1 MNTTPPSGSPLAR
14 LAAASWG
21 ACWGVLIATF
31 ATSATIKLK
40 GDTQNHSHP
49 ALLRCEY
56 LNPYEVVPWQE
67 HYEQSWYVLV
77 CVSGALCAWAAAR
90 FVRPNPWLAA
100 LAAVA
105 FVPAAEN
112 LCRGVFVNK
121 LVTGRLTTC
130 VGILLVPALWRL
142 LGECGA
148 LAPRGVG
155 SFLGPRASRPLFG
168 LSSSGGDARGPGEL
182 AGILAAQGTAA
193 HRSSNVTWLTAGA
206 LCVPLAALLYGALA
220 PADLAQTAWECN
232 VESHVASY
240 LVAPAQYY
248 RAPDAV
254 PGLDFESHYG
264 IGHAWAFSRVMG
276 SNGLQSVLER
286 YVLFVLFVSIAYFL
300 SAHLVLTDWLGNPVA
315 ALGVTLALAAVSV
328 EGLGYKMPSC
338 FPVRHPFV
346 FAFLFCAVRG
356 VESRRWALAAGA
368 VGGVSLFWQT
378 DIGLFTL
385 AAGAALYLASAV
397 FLGGSWLKPGAFL
410 AAGLVTLAL
419 ICVTLFGPRV
429 LTPQFPQRLMEPL
442 LLYAT
447 GFGTALMSW
456 QGGWGCWFNLAG
468 PVLAV
473 ASVGALAGY
482 RRGET
487 PSRGV
492 IYAAAASLLGLA
504 MLTKWVNRSIDILWA
519 LNGPLV
525 VAVAGWWAWEAWR
538 AGTANRGFAARLVM
552 GAAVAALAVAA
563 VRYDAQHAT
572 QHPLLKTSSPL
583 VRIANRLDTFPNPIN
598 AQRRSVPKADWPA
611 PFTDEEVAY
620 LRDRTAPTERVAVIS
635 RHDWNFLAA
644 AGRAPRLSWQPFFL
658 VHSPVLL
665 ERCAEDVRT
674 ADRVFIDHNA
684 LLSLAQLHPSAHER
698 VAPVI
703 AESFELVEQ
712 VGRWSLYARKK

>member
-1 MNTTPPSGSPLAR
+1 MNTTPPSGPPLAR

-21 ACWGVLIATF
+21 VCWGVLIATL
-31 ATSATIKLK
+31 ATTATIKLK

-90 FVRPNPWLAA
+90 FVRPDPWLAA

-112 LCRGVFVNK
+112 LCRGVFANK
-121 LVTGRLTTC
+121 LVTGRLMTC
-130 VGILLVPALWRL
+130 VGILALPVLGVLWRR
-142 LGECGA
+142 A
-148 LAPRGVG
+148 
-155 SFLGPRASRPLFG
+155 SFLRPSPLAG
-168 LSSSGGDARGPGEL
+168 EGGRESSSGRVRGEAEPISLLHPSPGGEAPPPSPARGEG
-182 AGILAAQGTAA
+182 
-193 HRSSNVTWLTAGA
+193 RKWLTAA
-206 LCVPLAALLYGALA
+206 VLCVPLVALQYGAFA

-276 SNGLQSVLER
+276 SGGLQSVLER
-286 YVLFVLFVSIAYFL
+286 YVLFVLLVTIAHFV
-300 SAHLVLTDWLGNPVA
+300 SAHLVLTDWLGNPFA

-356 VESRRWALAAGA
+356 AESTRWALAAGA

-385 AAGAALYLASAV
+385 AAGAALYFAGAV

-410 AAGLVTLAL
+410 AAGLGTFAL
-419 ICVTLFGPRV
+419 ICVVLFGPRV
-429 LTPQFPQRLMEPL
+429 LSPAFPQRLMEPL

-456 QGGWGCWFNLAG
+456 QGGWAGWFNLAG
-468 PVLAV
+468 PGLAV
-473 ASVGALAGY
+473 ASVGAFVSY

-487 PSRGV
+487 PTRGV
-492 IYAAAASLLGLA
+492 VYAAAASLLGLA

-538 AGTANRGFAARLVM
+538 AGTANRGIAARLVL
-552 GAAVAALAVAA
+552 GVAVAALAVVALRFDAA
-563 VRYDAQHAT
+563 TAT
-572 QHPLLKTSSPL
+572 PHPLLKTSSPF

-598 AQRRSVPKADWPA
+598 AQRRSLPKTDWPA
-611 PFTDEEVAY
+611 PFSDDEVAY
-620 LRDRTAPTERVAVIS
+620 LRDRTSPTERVVVIS

-644 AGRAPRLSWQPFFL
+644 AGRAPQLSWQPFFL

-665 ERCAEDVRT
+665 DRCAEDVRA

-684 LLSLAQLHPSAHER
+684 LLSLAQLHPSAHEQI
-698 VAPVI
+698 APII
-703 AESFELVEQ
+703 AKSFELVEQ
-712 VGRWSLYARKK
+712 VGRWSLYARRK

>member
-1 MNTTPPSGSPLAR
+1 MNTTPPPTASPLAR
-14 LAAASWG
+14 LATASWG
-21 ACWGVLIATF
+21 ACCGVLIATLF
-31 ATSATIKLK
+31 TAATIKLK

-77 CVSGALCAWAAAR
+77 CGAGALFAWGAAR
-90 FVRPNPWLAA
+90 FVRPSPWLSA

-112 LCRGVFVNK
+112 LCRGVFMNK

-130 VGILLVPALWRL
+130 VGILLVPALWVLWRRASLRL
-142 LGECGA
+142 
-148 LAPRGVG
+148 P
-155 SFLGPRASRPLFG
+155 SPRAGEGGRE
-168 LSSSGGDARGPGEL
+168 SSSGRVRGGSNREVEAHPSPGGEAPPPSPARGEGKK
-182 AGILAAQGTAA
+182 
-193 HRSSNVTWLTAGA
+193 WLTAAA

-276 SNGLQSVLER
+276 SDGLQSVLER
-286 YVLFVLFVSIAYFL
+286 YVLFVLFVSIAYFI
-300 SAHLVLTDWLGNPVA
+300 SAHLVLTDWLGNPFA
-315 ALGVTLALAAVSV
+315 ALAVTLALAALSV

-356 VESRRWALAAGA
+356 VESTRWALAAGA
-368 VGGVSLFWQT
+368 VGGLSLYWQT

-385 AAGAALYLASAV
+385 AAGASLYLAGAV

-410 AAGLVTLAL
+410 AAGLGTFAL

-429 LTPQFPQRLMEPL
+429 LSPEFAQRLTEPL

-468 PVLAV
+468 PGLAV
-473 ASVGALAGY
+473 ASVGALVSY

-487 PSRGV
+487 PTRGV

-538 AGTANRGFAARLVM
+538 TATANRGFAARLAM

-563 VRYDAQHAT
+563 VRYDARHAT
-572 QHPLLKTSSPL
+572 PDPLLQTSSPL

-598 AQRRSVPKADWPA
+598 AKRRELPNQDWPA

-620 LRDRTAPTERVAVIS
+620 LRDRTSPTERVAVIS

-665 ERCAEDVRT
+665 DRCAEDVRT
-674 ADRVFIDHNA
+674 ADRVFVDHNG
-684 LLSLAQLHPSAHER
+684 LLSLAQLHPSAHEK

-703 AESFELVEQ
+703 AESFELMEQ